1 MTYYLAYCQGD
12 ILLTK
17 EGNIPFGIQVP
28 FPTKPWNKITTLQR
42 GNNQYEIIRLDA
54 PLTKN
59 PEFCMVGLRQ
69 SFGILSEDD
78 YQIAGKG
85 AELVYWDKNTKYCGM
100 CGAPLEWQT
109 PISKQCPE
117 CKKEWWPSLAIAI
130 IVRVERENELLMVHA
145 HSFRDKHYGLVAGF
159 VETGETLEECV
170 RREVIEETGI
180 EIKDIQ
186 YFGSQPWPYPCG
198 LMVGFTAQ
206 YASGNLRLQKEEL
219 DNGGWYKKE
228 NLPELPGKAS
238 IARKLIEDWLSKQK
252 ERKERKE

>member
-28 FPTKPWNKITTLQR
+28 FPIKPWNKVTTLQR
-42 GNNQYEIIRLDA
+42 DENQYQILRLDA
-54 PLTKN
+54 PITN
-59 PEFCMVGLRQ
+59 HPAFNMVALRK
-69 SFGILSEDD
+69 SFEVLSDEE
-78 YQIAGKG
+78 YQLAGKG
-85 AELVYWDKNTKYCGM
+85 AELVYWDKNTQYCGM
-100 CGAPLEWQT
+100 CGAPLGWQT

-130 IVRVERENELLMVHA
+130 IVRVERENEILMVHA
-145 HSFRDKHYGLVAGF
+145 HSFRDNHYGLVAGF

-170 RREVIEETGI
+170 RREVKEETGI
-180 EIKDIQ
+180 EIKDIR

-206 YASGNLRLQKEEL
+206 YANGSLLLQKEEL
-219 DNGGWYKKE
+219 DHGGWFDKE

-252 ERKERKE
+252 EIKK